1 MTAPSR
7 DHGAADLNAAQRALD
22 DLARERAAAPSP
34 DDLRAQL
41 AAVTAERDAAIARAE
56 ADEVALR
63 VVALWLGGPHQSPQP
78 DDVAALARTKGAE
91 LDALRAIIEGRAKPP
106 TIAEARAHCHGTRGA
121 FVAKLGDGNAHCCS
135 RVVTGLQRFPA
146 SPQRWIALDAN
157 GRPCAWPTVP
167 A

>member
-78 DDVAALARTKGAE
+78 DDVAALARAKGAE
-91 LDALRAIIEGRAKPP
+91 LDALRAAVVEHLAADAALTDAFESARSISANSSALAEVMAAWKAHGVAIDRAQKARHALNALLP
-106 TIAEARAHCHGTRGA
+106 TG
-121 FVAKLGDGNAHCCS
+121 
-135 RVVTGLQRFPA
+135 PA
-146 SPQRWIALDAN
+146 
-157 GRPCAWPTVP
+157 
-167 A
+167 